1 MKQLLRNWFN
11 RSIYLLLAA
20 FLLFAVAYLLNRYA
34 INNSASRY
42 YAYQIEKWIRNKEK
56 DIRQVIAD
64 TALMQSLVDQTYS
77 ESTLNSLLD
86 KEKDYCLFIYRNN
99 EYGRTDLVFWN
110 TQITLPPLQTGAS
123 ADSYAIQWENG
134 IYVFTEKQVMLRGKA
149 YTVRAMIPVMW
160 KYFVEV
166 ENLKKE
172 FVPFSNAGK
181 WVDISFKQ
189 GLPVKNTNGDT
200 LFYLQQITNQALQK
214 SGWIIA
220 LVIAGFFFLCM
231 YLQQVADYFCRK
243 YGFWYGLAFL
253 AGSILLLRFISYQF
267 PGILNLRQFELFDPA
282 IYSSSLL
289 LSSLGDLFINA
300 ILLCW
305 ITLFINRRMDVK
317 ITEPFSIP
325 WKNWALVAFLL
336 LLQIMAS
343 FAVADILQSL
353 VADAQISFN
362 VMNVFSLTFYSF
374 IGFLVLAILALSY
387 FLLSQILLTWAGRL
401 VQGERFITFILTAV
415 IGLTVLSLGYKGSM
429 AELNLFVLLWLL
441 VFIWLMQLKIFSGLG
456 KRLNVSEVLFWL
468 FVFSLSMSVV
478 IIFENNNIE
487 LERRKRFAEKVYVQA
502 DPANEHLVSIALTYL
517 DSNFLSENFERFRD
531 LRSNTFLKDS
541 IISKNYIPYVNQYD
555 TRIFTFDSA
564 KNALYNEDRV
574 SFDTLNT
581 IFRIQGRQTKANISE
596 LRYFEK
602 SFDKYAYIYKQV
614 AKDSVGDIMGYLF
627 ILAEPKKY
635 KNDAL
640 VPELFKQTR
649 ERVPEYSSTYSYAV
663 YDTSLRLIQ
672 RYNDFPFP
680 THLHQNQMQPKEFW
694 TEKQYGYDQLWY
706 RQASTKVVIIA
717 RKSNMLIQSITLF
730 AYLFSSFLFLLAI
743 YRISII
749 ILRSRL
755 RWSAFKQSLQ
765 FNIRTQIHTTIILV
779 SLLSF
784 AVIGIATVFFFISRY
799 QRNNRDRLSKAI
811 QIMER
816 EVQNKLLRHNTFN
829 DGVMLYEPGFSD
841 EVESVMKEVAEVH
854 GTDVNLYDTAGDL
867 RFTSNPDVYERGVS
881 SKKMNPQAYYQLHNL
896 QLVQSVIE
904 EKVAKVNYLSI
915 YNPILDDDGNA
926 VAYINTPSYSAQ
938 GDLKQEISNLL
949 VTIINLNAFIF
960 LVAGA
965 IALFITNRITNSFT
979 IIAEKMR
986 DINLGKVNQEIEWK
1000 RNDELGILVQEYN
1013 KMVQKLDESVEALA
1027 QSEREGAWRQM
1038 ARQVAHEIKN
1048 PLTPMKLSIQY
1059 LQKAIDNNSPDVKTM
1074 TGNVARTLVEQIDHL
1089 SKIASDFSQF
1099 ANIGNPKNEVFD
1111 LHDLLYSLS
1120 SLYVGTENLDFRYEP
1135 VSNKV
1140 LLFADKTQLNR
1151 LFTNLLQ
1158 NAIEAS
1164 STRTDRVIRMREQL
1178 QSDHVIVSVSDN
1190 GIGIPEATRDKI
1202 FTPNFTTKSS
1212 GTGLGLA
1219 MSKSIVEQA
1228 NGEIWF
1234 HTEVGVGTTFYAKL
1248 PLLRAT
1254 S

>member
-1 MKQLLRNWFN
+1 MKEFLKNWFGRN
-11 RSIYLLLAA
+11 TSLLLAA
-20 FLLFAVAYLLNRYA
+20 LALFAVAYLLNRYV
-34 INNSASRY
+34 INTSATRY
-42 YAYQIEKWIRNKEK
+42 YAYQLENWMQKKEK
-56 DIRQVIAD
+56 DFKEVTAD
-64 TALMQSLVDQTYS
+64 TALLQSLVNQSYS

-86 KEKDYCLFIYRNN
+86 KNKDYCLFIYANH
-99 EYGRTDLVFWN
+99 YGTSDLVFWN
-110 TQITLPPLQTGAS
+110 TQVTLPPPDQAS
-123 ADSYAIQWENG
+123 TAGSHVLQWENG
-134 IYVFTEKQVMLRGKA
+134 IYVYTEKPVTLNGHSYLVKG
-149 YTVRAMIPVMW
+149 MIPVMW

-181 WVDISFKQ
+181 WVDISFIR
-189 GLPVKNTNGDT
+189 GLPVKNSNGDT
-200 LFYLQQITNQALQK
+200 LFFLQHTNTHVPQK
-214 SGWIIA
+214 SGWVIG
-220 LVIAGFFFLCM
+220 LVIAGFFLLFM
-231 YLQQVADYFCRK
+231 YLQHVADFICRK
-243 YGFWYGLAFL
+243 YGFWFGLLFL
-253 AGSILLLRFISYQF
+253 AGSILLLRLTSYQF

-282 IYSSSLL
+282 IYSSSLV

-300 ILLCW
+300 VLLCW
-305 ITLFINRRMDVK
+305 LVLFINRRMDVK
-317 ITEPFSIP
+317 LTEPYNVP
-325 WKNWALVAFLL
+325 WKNWVLLVTVLSI
-336 LLQIMAS
+336 QVMTS
-343 FAVADILQSL
+343 FVVADILQSL

-362 VMNVFSLTFYSF
+362 VLNVFSLTFYSI
-374 IGFLVLAILALSY
+374 IGFVVLAILALSY
-387 FLLSQILLTWAGRL
+387 FLLSQILLTWARRL
-401 VQGERFITFILTAV
+401 VQGRNYLTFIITAV
-415 IGLTVLSLGYKGSM
+415 IGLSILSIAFKGSM
-429 AELNLFVLLWLL
+429 AELNLCVLMWLL
-441 VFIWLMQLKIFSGLG
+441 AFEWLMQLRIFSGLG
-456 KRLNVSEVLFWL
+456 KRLTVSEVLFWL

-487 LERRKRFAEKVYVQA
+487 MDQRKRFAEKLYTQA

-517 DSNFLSENFERFRD
+517 DSNFLSDNFDRFRD
-531 LRSNTFLKDS
+531 PKSNVFLKDS

-564 KNALYNEDRV
+564 HTPLYNEDKV
-574 SFDTLNT
+574 SYDTLNT
-581 IFRIQGRQTKANISE
+581 IFRIQGKQTRINISE

-602 SFDKYAYIYKQV
+602 SFDKFAYIYRQV
-614 AKDSVGDIMGYLF
+614 VKDSSGYTMGYVF

-635 KNDAL
+635 KSDAL

-649 ERVPEYSSTYSYAV
+649 ERVPEYSSVYSYAV
-663 YDTSLRLIQ
+663 YDASLRLIQ
-672 RYNDFPFP
+672 RYNDYPFP
-680 THLHQNQMQPKEFW
+680 THLLQSQIKPKEYW
-694 TEKQYGYDQLWY
+694 TDKKYGYDELWY
-706 RQASTKVVIIA
+706 RQASNKVAIIA
-717 RKSNMLIQSITLF
+717 RKSNTFIQSITLF
-730 AYLFSSFLFLLAI
+730 AYLFSTFLFLLAF
-743 YRISII
+743 YRFSSVL
-749 ILRSRL
+749 LRSRL
-755 RWSAFKQSLQ
+755 RWSLFRQNLQ
-765 FNIRTQIHTTIILV
+765 FNIRSQIHTTIILV

-784 AVIGIATVFFFISRY
+784 LVIGIATIFFFINRY
-799 QRNNRDRLSKAI
+799 HRNNRDRLARAI

-816 EVQNKLLRHNTFN
+816 EVQNKLLRHETFN
-829 DGVMLYEPGFSD
+829 DGVMLYEPGFSE
-841 EVESVMKEVAEVH
+841 EVENVMKEVAEIH

-867 RFTSNPDVYERGVS
+867 RYTSNPDVYERGVS
-881 SKKMNPQAYYQLHNL
+881 SKKMNPEAYYQLHNL

-915 YNPILDDDGNA
+915 YNPVLNDDGIA

-965 IALFITNRITNSFT
+965 IALFITNRITSSFT

-986 DINLGKVNQEIEWK
+986 DINLRKVNQEIEWK

-1013 KMVQKLDESVEALA
+1013 KMVHTLDENVEALA
-1027 QSEREGAWRQM
+1027 RSEREGAWRQM

-1059 LQKAIDNNSPDVKTM
+1059 LQKAIDNNSPNVKAM
-1074 TGNVARTLVEQIDHL
+1074 TANVARTLVEQIDHL

-1111 LHDLLYSLS
+1111 LHELLYSLS
-1120 SLYVGTENLDFRYEP
+1120 SLYEATENLDFRWEP
-1135 VSNKV
+1135 VNNKV

-1164 STRTDRVIRMREQL
+1164 TTRSQRIIRMHEEL
-1178 QSDHVIVSVSDN
+1178 DVDSVTISISDN
-1190 GIGIPEATRDKI
+1190 GTGIPEATRAKI
-1202 FTPNFTTKSS
+1202 FIPNFTTKSS

-1234 HTEVGVGTTFYAKL
+1234 KTEEGVGTTFFVKL